1 MELVSDEM
9 IQEIEQATKIRIS
22 KKFMIL
28 TYEADSENNII
39 SVDVV
44 MPDARTGQLH
54 LIQDLSEYIQSSSYH
69 FEEAKYQDIPNFQN
83 YRKQKI
89 LKLFQE

>member
-1 MELVSDEM
+1 
-9 IQEIEQATKIRIS
+9 
-22 KKFMIL
+22 
-28 TYEADSENNII
+28 
-39 SVDVV
+39 